1 MTLKA
6 TIDFLLILVHMDIVL
21 VHKNKMRCAYMYL
34 IVVILIVNV
43 YVKGE
48 VSIFLIRSD
57 CMLLP
62 KMHGYYNYYQEAI
75 LIVNTYYVYIYNII
89 MIMLMQHQATH
100 ILAR

>member
-1 MTLKA
+1 MCIHVFDSSDPDSQCVCERRGK
-6 TIDFLLILVHMDIVL
+6 
-21 VHKNKMRCAYMYL
+21 
-34 IVVILIVNV
+34 
-43 YVKGE
+43 
-48 VSIFLIRSD
+48 IFLIRSD

-75 LIVNTYYVYIYNII
+75 LIVNTYYVYIIYIVI